1 MANYCR
7 LCGNGV
13 DPRRYNLGFYT
24 CLECGEHNA
33 KRVKHTVVPMHKSNY
48 TVVTDRDL
56 LQWLNKG

>member
-7 LCGNGV
+7 ICNHEIN
-13 DPRRYNLGFYT
+13 PRRYNLGFNT
-24 CLECGEHNA
+24 CLDCGEIQA
-33 KRVKHTVVPMHKSNY
+33 KRRRHTIVPMHKSNY